1 MRRYGRTRAASP
13 ARGCLCLRRRLY
25 AAAASAIGFSFR
37 MGSSPQSS
45 PDRHPESAARGVAAR
60 KEVLRLLHSVLSEG
74 RTLFES
80 NESLGHL
87 SPSQRAWAQ
96 RMAESTLRH
105 LGRADAV
112 LGEFLAKR
120 PRPLPLNALRLAVV
134 EMHAENIPPHA
145 AIDQA
150 VRVLRSKASTSH
162 WAGMANGVLRNVAK
176 KGGKAWQA
184 SGPQRLPPWIADPV
198 RNAWGEKA
206 LAAIE
211 EAHERRPPL
220 DLTVKQSAS
229 AGAVAERMG
238 GALLPTGSVRL
249 PRAGK
254 ISELPGYAEGDWWV
268 QDAAAAVPVRLL
280 GDLEG
285 ATVADLCAAPG
296 GKALQCASAGA
307 RVIAV
312 DSSPMRM
319 ERLRRNFDRIG
330 LSGTFICADSRHWD
344 PDRQF
349 DAAIVDAPCSAT
361 GTIRRNPDVAHRAVR
376 SPDHAKLAG
385 LQWQLLR
392 RAHALVG
399 SGGRI
404 LYCVC
409 SLIPD
414 EGEDVA
420 RRFISE
426 FGTRAV
432 PIVHARIGIDGAWTT
447 GEGGLRLRPDYWPE
461 IGGMDGFYAIAF
473 EKP

>member
-1 MRRYGRTRAASP
+1 MT
-13 ARGCLCLRRRLY
+13 
-25 AAAASAIGFSFR
+25 
-37 MGSSPQSS
+37 
-45 PDRHPESAARGVAAR
+45 
-60 KEVLRLLHSVLSEG
+60 
-74 RTLFES
+74 
-80 NESLGHL
+80 
-87 SPSQRAWAQ
+87 
-96 RMAESTLRH
+96 ESTLRH

-112 LGEFLAKR
+112 LDEFLAKR

-134 EMHAENIPPHA
+134 EMHAESVPPHA

-176 KGGKAWQA
+176 KGGGTWQA
-184 SGPQRLPPWIADPV
+184 SGPQRLPPWIADPI
-198 RNAWGEKA
+198 RNAWGKKA
-206 LAAIE
+206 LTAIE
-211 EAHERRPPL
+211 ESHERRPPL
-220 DLTVKQSAS
+220 DLTVKESAR
-229 AGAVAERMG
+229 AAAIAERMG

-249 PRAGK
+249 QRAGK

-307 RVIAV
+307 RVTMV
-312 DSSPMRM
+312 DSSSARM
-319 ERLRRNFDRIG
+319 ERLRRNFDRTG
-330 LSGTFICADSRHWD
+330 LSGTFVCADSRRWN
-344 PDRQF
+344 PGRQF

-376 SPDHAKLAG
+376 SPDCANLAG
-385 LQWQLLR
+385 LQWELLR

-414 EGEDVA
+414 EGEDIA
-420 RRFISE
+420 RRFIGE
-426 FGTRAV
+426 FGARAV
-432 PIVHARIGIDGAWTT
+432 PIDYARIGVNGAWATD
-447 GEGGLRLRPDYWPE
+447 EGGLRLRPDYWAE

>member
-1 MRRYGRTRAASP
+1 
-13 ARGCLCLRRRLY
+13 
-25 AAAASAIGFSFR
+25 

-45 PDRHPESAARGVAAR
+45 PDRHSESAARGVAAR

-96 RMAESTLRH
+96 RMTESTLRH

-112 LGEFLAKR
+112 LDEFLAKR

-134 EMHAENIPPHA
+134 EMHAESVPPHA

-176 KGGKAWQA
+176 KGGGTWQA
-184 SGPQRLPPWIADPV
+184 SGPQRLPPWIADPI
-198 RNAWGEKA
+198 RNAWGKKA
-206 LAAIE
+206 LTAIE
-211 EAHERRPPL
+211 ESHERRPPL
-220 DLTVKQSAS
+220 DLTVKESAR
-229 AGAVAERMG
+229 AAAIAERMG

-249 PRAGK
+249 QRAGK

-307 RVIAV
+307 RVTMV
-312 DSSPMRM
+312 DSSSARM
-319 ERLRRNFDRIG
+319 ERLRRNFDRTG
-330 LSGTFICADSRHWD
+330 LSGTFVCADSRRWN
-344 PDRQF
+344 PGRQF

-376 SPDHAKLAG
+376 SPDCANLAG
-385 LQWQLLR
+385 LQWELLR

-414 EGEDVA
+414 EGEDIA
-420 RRFISE
+420 RRFIGE
-426 FGTRAV
+426 FGARAV
-432 PIVHARIGIDGAWTT
+432 PIDYARIGVNGAWATD
-447 GEGGLRLRPDYWPE
+447 EGGLRLRPDYWAE

>member
-1 MRRYGRTRAASP
+1 
-13 ARGCLCLRRRLY
+13 
-25 AAAASAIGFSFR
+25 
-37 MGSSPQSS
+37 MGSSPYSS
-45 PDRHPESAARGVAAR
+45 PDRHPDSAARGVAAR
-60 KEVLRLLHSVLSEG
+60 KEVLRLLHTVLSEG
-74 RTLFES
+74 RTLFEAD
-80 NESLGHL
+80 ESLSRL
-87 SPSQRAWAQ
+87 SPAQRAWAQ

-112 LGEFLAKR
+112 LDEFLAKR
-120 PRPLPLNALRLAVV
+120 PRLLPLNALRLAVV
-134 EMHAENIPPHA
+134 EMHAEKIPPHA

-150 VRVLRSKASTSH
+150 VRLLRSKASTSH
-162 WAGMANGVLRNVAK
+162 WAGMANGVLRNVARN
-176 KGGKAWQA
+176 GGGSWQA

-198 RNAWGEKA
+198 RIAWGEKV

-220 DLTVKQSAS
+220 DITVKETAK
-229 AGAVAERMG
+229 AEAVAERMG
-238 GALLPTGSVRL
+238 GSLLPTGSVRL

-268 QDAAAAVPVRLL
+268 QDAAAAIPVQLL
-280 GDLEG
+280 GELG
-285 ATVADLCAAPG
+285 GSTVADLCAAPG

-307 RVIAV
+307 LVTMV
-312 DSSPMRM
+312 DSSAARM
-319 ERLRRNFDRIG
+319 ERLRQNFSRMG
-330 LSGTFICADSRHWD
+330 LPGTFVCADSRRWN
-344 PDRQF
+344 PGRQF
-349 DAAIVDAPCSAT
+349 DAAILDAPCSAT

-376 SPDHAKLAG
+376 SPDRAKLAG
-385 LQWQLLR
+385 LQWELLR

-409 SLIPD
+409 SLIPG

-426 FGTRAV
+426 FGARAV
-432 PIVHARIGIDGAWTT
+432 PIDHARIGIDRAWTT
-447 GEGGLRLRPDYWPE
+447 DDGGLRLRPDCWAE
-461 IGGMDGFYAIAF
+461 VGGMDGFYAIVL